1 LIQEKYF
8 RKVCKK
14 LDFLPKQYFEEL
26 LFKISALLS
35 NHELCKIGLGIII
48 FQLNILLAAP
58 GAPAKVKV
66 VSGGGRTYHVSWL
79 PPAQPNG
86 IIIR

>member
-1 LIQEKYF
+1 MQKTGFFQNNILLIF
-8 RKVCKK
+8 FFKV
-14 LDFLPKQYFEEL
+14 
-26 LFKISALLS
+26 SAWLS
-35 NHELCKIGLGIII
+35 YHELCKIGLIIVV
-48 FQLNILLAAP
+48 FQSNILLEAP

-79 PPAQPNG
+79 PPVQPNG